1 MLESSGI
8 LETYSFFGQI
18 EAFFKQKPQG
28 ILWKTQGF
36 AKVESAIAEEN
47 VKKSQFFTKSKASEV
62 GQVSPPI
69 KRKKFKTIFIFLPF
83 ISSEVCLV
91 GGGGGRRDI
100 RNWLR
105 MSVTCALL
113 CATKTS

>member
-36 AKVESAIAEEN
+36 ANSELEILADNNKYP
-47 VKKSQFFTKSKASEV
+47 KKPVV
-62 GQVSPPI
+62 GQMNDLS
-69 KRKKFKTIFIFLPF
+69 
-83 ISSEVCLV
+83 
-91 GGGGGRRDI
+91 
-100 RNWLR
+100 
-105 MSVTCALL
+105 
-113 CATKTS
+113 